1 MLGSEQGNF
10 FPTPL
15 LNTLKEM
22 YSCKAKLY
30 TEQTYKFDGHNSQ
43 IPTCS
48 YEDASES
55 MKTVLYCSLKKNH
68 CLSPITESG

>member
-10 FPTPL
+10 FPTL
-15 LNTLKEM
+15 LNAKEM
-22 YSCKAKLY
+22 YSCKAKSY
-30 TEQTYKFDGHNSQ
+30 TEQTYEFDGHNSQ